1 MHGLRGCCPRPA
13 ALLLRRFSTART
25 QRTNRLKPE
34 LGIIEGFYGKPWSWE
49 SRADSV
55 SFLAPYGYRFYLY
68 APKADVFLR
77 RRWQEQH
84 PDGFTEAITKFATH
98 CRKARVRFGIGLSP
112 YELFNDFDMSAKE
125 ALARKLAFFD
135 QVGAED
141 VAILFDDMQ
150 GGVPE
155 LASRQV
161 EIVHWAAERSN
172 ASRVIVCPSYYS
184 DDPILDR
191 VFGTRPPDYVEDLG
205 RMIDKKIEI
214 FWTGEE
220 VISRQFS
227 EGHLERVTNQL
238 ERKPFIWDNYPVND
252 GQRMSQFIHIRGF
265 TGRAAAMADHIAAH
279 GINPLLQPTL
289 GKIPAITLADSYRL
303 ADEYQYSDSFRHACI
318 GVLGDALGEMVR
330 EDLLTLQDIGLDRL
344 EDKAKIL
351 RDRYANIDHPG
362 AREII
367 AWLDGDYRISNEIV
381 QTL

>member
-1 MHGLRGCCPRPA
+1 VHVARGCRRRRA
-13 ALLLRRFSTART
+13 ALLLRRLSTAHASRT
-25 QRTNRLKPE
+25 DRLKPE
-34 LGIIEGFYGKPWSWE
+34 LGIIEGFYGKPWNWQ
-49 SRADSV
+49 SRADTV

-84 PDGFTEAITKFATH
+84 PDAFAEDIAKFATH
-98 CRKARVRFGIGLSP
+98 CRETGVRFGIGLSP
-112 YELFNDFDMSAKE
+112 YELFNNFDDDARE
-125 ALARKLAFFD
+125 ALSRKLAFFD

-141 VAILFDDMQ
+141 VAILFDDMR
-150 GGVPE
+150 GDVPD

-191 VFGTRPPDYVEDLG
+191 VFGNRPANYVEDLG
-205 RMIDKKIEI
+205 RMIDSKIEI

-227 EGHLERVTNQL
+227 DGHLERVTSQL
-238 ERKPFIWDNYPVND
+238 DRKPFIWDNYPVND

-265 TGRAAAMADHIAAH
+265 TGRPASMASHSAAH

-289 GKIPAITLADSYRL
+289 GRIPAITLADSYRL
-303 ADEYQYSDSFRHACI
+303 GDAYQYSDSFKNACI
-318 GVLGDALGEMVR
+318 DVLGDELGMMVR
-330 EDLLTLQDIGLDRL
+330 DDLLALQDIGLDRL
-344 EDKAKIL
+344 EDKAEIL
-351 RDRYANIDHPG
+351 RDRYGKIDHPG

-367 AWLDGDYRISNEIV
+367 AWLDGDYRITNEIV
-381 QTL
+381 QTQ